1 MDDKQKIKDKAVKS
15 DQDKKKEKPKYEPKE
30 EIHEVLVRIMGRD
43 IPGSKKI
50 FVGLTRIKGIS
61 WAISNAACLKLAIPR
76 SKKIQDLS
84 KEDINKI
91 ENFLKKIDVYDFLK
105 NRRKDQESGGTTHY
119 FGSDLDIKKEFDIK
133 RLKEIKSY
141 KGIRHAAKLP
151 VRGQRTKSHFR
162 KKGVAIGVNKKKNKT

>member
-1 MDDKQKIKDKAVKS
+1 MDDKQKIKDKAVKR